1 MSRTL
6 EEIVEDFDNIR
17 QAFRHC
23 SQHGDCDKN
32 ALIEFQGRFTDL
44 KADLRPTHNEVTR
57 NWTKHDDKSA
67 TAIKYRLAVAIHK
80 GEHEDFEACSLTQA
94 EKLAPASKE
103 YKKFIEKRSFWRES
117 LNNINDL
124 RDDISSYCVEISN
137 RLKNLY

>member
-1 MSRTL
+1 MVRNL
-6 EEIVEDFDNIR
+6 EEILEDFENLR
-17 QAFRHC
+17 ESFRHC
-23 SQHGDCDKN
+23 SQHGDCTKS

-103 YKKFIEKRSFWRES
+103 YKKFIEQRAFWRES

>member
-1 MSRTL
+1 MARDL
-6 EEIVEDFDNIR
+6 EEILEDFENIR
-17 QAFRHC
+17 GSFRHC
-23 SQHGDCDKN
+23 SQHGDCNKN
-32 ALIEFQGRFTDL
+32 TLIEYQGRFTDL
-44 KADLRPTHNEVTR
+44 KADLRPVHNEVTR

-80 GEHEDFEACSLTQA
+80 GEHEDFEPCSLNQA

-103 YKKFIEKRSFWRES
+103 YKKFIEKRAFWKES

-124 RDDISSYCVEISN
+124 RDDIASYCVEISN